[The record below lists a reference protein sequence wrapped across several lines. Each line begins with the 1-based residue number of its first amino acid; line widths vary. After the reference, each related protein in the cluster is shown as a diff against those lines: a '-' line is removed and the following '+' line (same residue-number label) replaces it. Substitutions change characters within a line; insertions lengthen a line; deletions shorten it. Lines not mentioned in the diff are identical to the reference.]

1 MSKPQIK
8 VEKIFKESV
17 DKLNSM
23 LLDLDNLLGTKST
36 SKENKK
42 EEEKKEQIPIIGG
55 VLNYIEKEEE
65 KKKEKKPKKEKIIK
79 ETKQSKKG
87 LDKNEI
93 FKLCDLRVGKI
104 TSIKI
109 MEGFNDIYELDI
121 DLNEGKIRKI
131 GTGLRHYIPM
141 EKIENSK
148 VIVFSNLK
156 PKRFGKNFESNGMI
170 MCASQKENDKEVFE
184 LIRPNENSN
193 PGDKVYLEGTE
204 LDKSVVQ
211 QITGGYYK
219 KAIINFK
226 TDDNCICMYNGIKLR
241 TESGFVT
248 VESLKNSDIS

>member
-1 MSKPQIK
+1 M
-8 VEKIFKESV
+8 
-17 DKLNSM
+17 
-23 LLDLDNLLGTKST
+23 TKKKT
-36 SKENKK
+36 KKKKKK
-42 EEEKKEQIPIIGG
+42 EEKKSEKKEK
-55 VLNYIEKEEE
+55 V
-65 KKKEKKPKKEKIIK
+65 IK

-93 FKLCDLRVGKI
+93 FKLCDLRVGKVNK
-104 TSIKI
+104 IKI

-131 GTGLRHYIPM
+131 GTGLRNYIPM

-170 MCASQKENDKEVFE
+170 MCASNKINDKEVIE
-184 LIRPNENSN
+184 LLRPNENSN

-204 LDKSVVQ
+204 LDNSKVE

-219 KAIINFK
+219 KAIELFK
-226 TDDNCICMYNGIKLR
+226 TDDNCNCMYNGIKII
-241 TESGFVT
+241 TQSGNII
-248 VESLKNSDIS
+248 VESLKYSLIS